1 MWNKG
6 DESLVRRVRF
16 LLIFVGERFDRMV
29 GLGLGGAQGQEERLI
44 LETPVAIIINSV
56 VLAASLY
63 CVLTT

>member
-44 LETPVAIIINSV
+44 LEAPVAINSV